1 MSSDT
6 LTVIGT
12 QHADQIALRLA
23 AGDPTTLQVDFG
35 DDGSP
40 DQSVARGTFSRIV
53 VLLRSGS
60 DRFHVDQ
67 TNGPF
72 ADEALTVVADSGDDT
87 IAGGDGNELVLGG
100 SGDDAFDGNRGVD
113 TAVFG
118 SGKDSFTWDPGDGS
132 DAIDGGDGSDTL
144 VFNGSND
151 AEVMSLSANGSS
163 SVFLRDRGSIRM
175 GMTGVEGLDLR
186 ALGGA
191 DSVTIDDMTG
201 TRFHEANIDLSALGG
216 GDGQPDVVTVNGT
229 ESKDNVSVQTNGTR
243 VDVLGLPTDTQL
255 TGGELIDQPRSTRG
269 RKRHGRR
276 EAAARSVIDVA
287 VDLGSGHADPPNGLL
302 NAPDHNNTQTEG
314 APTCPAQQRCQRSPM
329 SPSPSPTSP

>member
-1 MSSDT
+1 MDLHRIIGCRPIGVAAAAALAVGMATTGSAAATAPTGSASVSSDT

-12 QHADQIALRLA
+12 GHADQIALRLA

-60 DRFHVDQ
+60 DRFRVDQ

-72 ADEALTVVADSGDDT
+72 ADEALTVVGDSGDDT

-175 GMTGVEGLDLR
+175 DMTGVEGLDLR

-201 TRFHEANIDLSALGG
+201 TRFHQANIDLSALGG
-216 GDGQPDVVTVNGT
+216 GDGQPDVVRVNGT
-229 ESKDNVSVQTNGTR
+229 ESKDDVSVQTNGTR
-243 VDVLGLPTDTQL
+243 VDVLGLPTDTRL
-255 TGGELIDQPRSTRG
+255 TGGELIDQLQVNARG
-269 RKRHGRR
+269 GND
-276 EAAARSVIDVA
+276 EVDVSSAARALIDVA
-287 VDLGSGHADPPNGLL
+287 VDLGSGQH
-302 NAPDHNNTQTEG
+302 
-314 APTCPAQQRCQRSPM
+314 
-329 SPSPSPTSP
+329 

>member
-1 MSSDT
+1 MDLHRIIGCRPIGVAAAAALAVGMATTGSAAATAPAGSASVSSDT

-60 DRFHVDQ
+60 DRFRVDQ
-67 TNGPF
+67 INGPF

-201 TRFHEANIDLSALGG
+201 TRFHQASIDLSALGG

-243 VDVLGLPTDTQL
+243 VDVLGLPTDTRL
-255 TGGELIDQPRSTRG
+255 TGGELIDQLQVNARG
-269 RKRHGRR
+269 GNDTVDVK
-276 EAAARSVIDVA
+276 AAARSVIDVA
-287 VDLGSGHADPPNGLL
+287 VDLGSG
-302 NAPDHNNTQTEG
+302 
-314 APTCPAQQRCQRSPM
+314 QR
-329 SPSPSPTSP
+329 

>member
-1 MSSDT
+1 M
-6 LTVIGT
+6 
-12 QHADQIALRLA
+12 
-23 AGDPTTLQVDFG
+23 
-35 DDGSP
+35 
-40 DQSVARGTFSRIV
+40 
-53 VLLRSGS
+53 LLRSGS
-60 DRFHVDQ
+60 DSFRIDQ
-67 TNGPF
+67 TNGAF

-163 SVFLRDRGSIRM
+163 SVFLRDRGNIRM

-186 ALGGA
+186 ALGGV

-201 TRFHEANIDLSALGG
+201 RGSTRRTSTCPHWAA
-216 GDGQPDVVTVNGT
+216 VTV
-229 ESKDNVSVQTNGTR
+229 
-243 VDVLGLPTDTQL
+243 
-255 TGGELIDQPRSTRG
+255 
-269 RKRHGRR
+269 
-276 EAAARSVIDVA
+276 
-287 VDLGSGHADPPNGLL
+287 
-302 NAPDHNNTQTEG
+302 
-314 APTCPAQQRCQRSPM
+314 
-329 SPSPSPTSP
+329 SPTS